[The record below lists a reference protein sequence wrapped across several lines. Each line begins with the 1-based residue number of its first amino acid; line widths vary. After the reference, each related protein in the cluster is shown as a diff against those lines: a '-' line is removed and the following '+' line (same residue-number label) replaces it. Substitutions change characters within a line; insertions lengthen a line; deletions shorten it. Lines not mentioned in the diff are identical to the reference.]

1 MTKLQRRMF
10 SELLFWSGKK
20 IEGENSY
27 YLNKFSL
34 SLATYFLC
42 MLTREQYSAKEDVT
56 FSFETLSSIGA
67 EISEFA
73 AWTDH
78 ARPQRVH
85 EALEQL
91 EKICFLSVSKKD
103 SDREL
108 KEIYGFR
115 DKKIYEISKILR
127 SHGMSRE
134 GQNKK
139 NDKKV
144 INKNKYLSP
153 KFIFLYPSLN
163 FRNNE
168 IGAVIGL
175 NQLKYLNKKVIKLR
189 LSKIPR

>member
-1 MTKLQRRMF
+1 MTKLQRRVF

-115 DKKIYEISKILR
+115 DKEIYEITITFES
-127 SHGMSRE
+127 
-134 GQNKK
+134 
-139 NDKKV
+139 
-144 INKNKYLSP
+144 
-153 KFIFLYPSLN
+153 FLEDAPV
-163 FRNNE
+163 E
-168 IGAVIGL
+168 
-175 NQLKYLNKKVIKLR
+175 
-189 LSKIPR
+189 

>member
-91 EKICFLSVSKKD
+91 LAGAGVFQGIAQKGGLPP
-103 SDREL
+103 
-108 KEIYGFR
+108 
-115 DKKIYEISKILR
+115 KILAH
-127 SHGMSRE
+127 SGLSPEAVE
-134 GQNKK
+134 GQGDNVEKP
-139 NDKKV
+139 NDDGDGRDFPGPAGMLELQRLV
-144 INKNKYLSP
+144 LS
-153 KFIFLYPSLN
+153 
-163 FRNNE
+163 
-168 IGAVIGL
+168 
-175 NQLKYLNKKVIKLR
+175 R
-189 LSKIPR
+189 LFGRFVH